1 MKPYALKNFSKE
13 YVEKANI
20 QQIGVNVWTK
30 CSNIEKEYWSDFEI
44 NEDGYTEWGDDF
56 VNVWL
61 DEVDTVCID
70 PCEIEYCMGSDF
82 DEWEFKDFINSLI
95 KSADYYLVCAYN
107 SNWLK
112 QTGYK
117 IVDSIEDAFYRSY
130 DVSQYYRG
138 GSSGG
143 KSIVITEYHHDVP
156 MGHSTIIIGLTNKEY
171 DRLNHWDVDFETVLE
186 FANRKS
192 KSIIEI

>member
-13 YVEKANI
+13 YLKDENI
-20 QQIGVNVWTK
+20 QDVGVNVWTN
-30 CSNIEKEYWSDFEI
+30 CSNIKKEYWSDFEI
-44 NEDGYTEWGDDF
+44 NEDGYTEYGDDF

-82 DEWEFKDFINSLI
+82 DEWMFNDFITQLM
-95 KSADYYLVCAYN
+95 KSFDGYLVCAYG
-107 SNWLK
+107 SDWRGR
-112 QTGYK
+112 TGYK
-117 IVDSIEDAFYRSY
+117 IVDDIKDAFYRSY

-143 KSIVITEYHHDVP
+143 KSICITEYHHDCP
-156 MGHSTIIIGLTNKEY
+156 MGHSTMIIGLTEKEY
-171 DRLNHWDVDFETVLE
+171 EKLSHWDCDFETVIK
-186 FANRKS
+186 FADKHS
-192 KSIIEI
+192 DSIIEI

>member
-13 YVEKANI
+13 YLKDENI
-20 QQIGVNVWTK
+20 QNVGTNVWTN
-30 CSNIEKEYWSDFEI
+30 CSNIKKEYWSDYEI
-44 NEDGYTEWGDDF
+44 EDGVSINGDDF
-56 VNVWL
+56 VDVWL

-82 DEWEFKDFINSLI
+82 DEWMFKDFINSLI
-95 KSADYYLVCAYN
+95 KSADHYLVCAYN

-117 IVDSIEDAFYRSY
+117 IADSIEDAFYRSY
-130 DVSQYYRG
+130 DCHQYYRG

-156 MGHSTIIIGLTNKEY
+156 MGHSTIIIGLTEKEY
-171 DRLNHWDVDFETVLE
+171 EKLSHWDCDFETIIK
-186 FANRKS
+186 FADKHS
-192 KSIIEI
+192 DSIIEI